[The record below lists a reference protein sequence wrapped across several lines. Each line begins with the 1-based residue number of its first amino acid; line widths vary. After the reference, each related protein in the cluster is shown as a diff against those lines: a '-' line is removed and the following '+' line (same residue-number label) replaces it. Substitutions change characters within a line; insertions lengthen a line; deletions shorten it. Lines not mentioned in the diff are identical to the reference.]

1 MKPGEYGLFHLGEL
15 VKNNASEL
23 VNVPFAAAKP
33 GNQAPTE
40 PLE

>member
-1 MKPGEYGLFHLGEL
+1 MKPGEFGLFHVGEL
-15 VKNNASEL
+15 VLNNAKALED
-23 VNVPFAAAKP
+23 VPFAAPKP